1 MTVLVEKE
9 TEDELAFDYEELLI
23 KVAKEALEQ
32 EGCPYPCEINLTLT
46 DNEGIRMLNQ
56 EYRGLDVPT
65 DVLSF
70 PMVTYEMPGNF
81 SHLEEPLNK
90 NRHFNLDTGELLLG
104 DIAISVERAREQ
116 AEEYGH
122 SLERELVFL
131 MAHSVLHLM
140 GYDHMEEKEREQM
153 EEKQEQI
160 LQKLGITRD

>member
-9 TEDELAFDYEELLI
+9 TEDELGFDYEELLK
-23 KVAKEALEQ
+23 KVAKEAVNQ
-32 EGCPYPCEINLTLT
+32 EGCPYSCEINLTLT

-70 PMVTYEMPGNF
+70 PMVTYKEAGNF
-81 SHLEEPLNK
+81 SHLEEPCNK
-90 NRHFNLDTGELLLG
+90 NMHFNLDTGELLLG

-122 SLERELVFL
+122 SLERELAFL

-140 GYDHMEEKEREQM
+140 GYDHMEDGEREQM